1 MRSPAPNMWHS
12 KCLLV
17 KVKDEADSELWCHL
31 SLKEWSN
38 VRSVRP
44 LLTLQT
50 ANGKSFWIHFTST
63 CKHVYLKA
71 KTHTKKKLKLIL
83 TLFLVSGIVSV
94 LEHKKGSML
103 RKSPTQKFFLSQQQS
118 PLFISVWIQPS
129 LPEFQFLTQSLLWS
143 LRVASLRGP
152 YGEQP
157 AIRVR
162 KPVSGSELKPL
173 QYLKAI
179 FCLFGGFNP

>member
-1 MRSPAPNMWHS
+1 MSFEPQRKKVMWEVCDRFSHY
-12 KCLLV
+12 KQQNG
-17 KVKDEADSELWCHL
+17 E
-31 SLKEWSN
+31 SL
-38 VRSVRP
+38 
-44 LLTLQT
+44 
-50 ANGKSFWIHFTST
+50 WIHFVSPLQA
-63 CKHVYLKA
+63 CGPKEKCLFSGERLLYK
-71 KTHTKKKLKLIL
+71 TKKTQKKKKIHNNADI
-83 TLFLVSGIVSV
+83 FLVSNIVSV
-94 LEHKKGSML
+94 LLNRKKN
-103 RKSPTQKFFLSQQQS
+103 PTPKFFPSQQQS
-118 PLFISVWIQPS
+118 PLFISVWMQPS
-129 LPEFQFLTQSLLWS
+129 LPEFQFLTQSPLWS